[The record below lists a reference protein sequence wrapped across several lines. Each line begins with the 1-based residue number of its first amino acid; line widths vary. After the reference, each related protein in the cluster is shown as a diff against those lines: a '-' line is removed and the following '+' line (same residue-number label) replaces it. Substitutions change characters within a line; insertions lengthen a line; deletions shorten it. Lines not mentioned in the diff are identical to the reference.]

1 MNMPTKKTSEKKMED
16 MSYDE
21 LEKEANSVLEKLSD
35 DSLPLDE
42 ASKLYQQGKQ
52 LYGEM
57 KGRLEKLEKEV
68 SDSVDRK

>member
-1 MNMPTKKTSEKKMED
+1 MED

-21 LEKEANSVLEKLSD
+21 LEKEAASVLEKLSD
-35 DSLPLDE
+35 DNLPLDE

>member
-52 LYGEM
+52 LYSEM

-68 SDSVDRK
+68 SDCVDRK

>member
-1 MNMPTKKTSEKKMED
+1 MKTKKTSEKKMED

-52 LYGEM
+52 LYSEM

>member
-1 MNMPTKKTSEKKMED
+1 MED

-21 LEKEANSVLEKLSD
+21 LEKEAASILEKLND
-35 DSLPLDE
+35 DNLPLDE
-42 ASKLYQQGKQ
+42 ASKLYQQGKK

>member
-1 MNMPTKKTSEKKMED
+1 MPSKKTTEKKMED

-21 LEKEANSVLEKLSD
+21 LEKEAASVLEKLND
-35 DSLPLDE
+35 DNLPLDE
-42 ASKLYQQGKQ
+42 ASKLYQQGKK

>member
-52 LYGEM
+52 LYAEM

>member
-1 MNMPTKKTSEKKMED
+1 MNMPTKKTSEKKIED

-52 LYGEM
+52 LYSEM

>member
-52 LYGEM
+52 LYSEM

>member
-1 MNMPTKKTSEKKMED
+1 MPTKKSSEKKMED

-21 LEKEANSVLEKLSD
+21 LEKEAASVLEKLSD
-35 DSLPLDE
+35 DNLPLDE

>member
-42 ASKLYQQGKQ
+42 ASKLYQHGKQ
-52 LYGEM
+52 LYSEM

>member
-1 MNMPTKKTSEKKMED
+1 MPSKKTTEKKMED

-21 LEKEANSVLEKLSD
+21 LEKEAASILEKLND
-35 DSLPLDE
+35 NNLPLDE